1 MPIELHPIYLLS
13 FCSVEVCLPLTDH
26 VLFLHLNRPKR
37 PQLDLE
43 AEVGDFHCL
52 VSVQSKRNLRAEI
65 QDDWNISNTMLGVK
79 RKRVFA
85 TSHIFLYLFFSG
97 FNSFL
102 RMQPQKRS
110 NVKVLCWLG
119 ASL

>member
-1 MPIELHPIYLLS
+1 MPIELHLIYLLS

-26 VLFLHLNRPKR
+26 VLFLHLNRPKG

-65 QDDWNISNTMLGVK
+65 QDNWNISNAMLGVK
-79 RKRVFA
+79 KKGVCNFTYFSVFILFWFQLILKNA
-85 TSHIFLYLFFSG
+85 TTEKI
-97 FNSFL
+97 
-102 RMQPQKRS
+102 
-110 NVKVLCWLG
+110 
-119 ASL
+119 

>member
-79 RKRVFA
+79 KRRC
-85 TSHIFLYLFFSG
+85 SQLHIFFCIY
-97 FNSFL
+97 SFL
-102 RMQPQKRS
+102 VS
-110 NVKVLCWLG
+110 TH
-119 ASL
+119 S